1 MKFRLRIDEQCVQD
15 IVSVVVEWKCNP
27 FDPENQN
34 PRTLQTGS
42 DKLVNDF
49 ESVYKDGDA
58 LVQDSVNTRL
68 IS

>member
-1 MKFRLRIDEQCVQD
+1 M
-15 IVSVVVEWKCNP
+15 VVEWKCNP